1 MSKVKVFAVNRKAR
15 HDFHVEET
23 LEMGMVLTGSEVKSI
38 REARVNLRDS
48 YAQFRGDE
56 LFLVGVHPLRERKLL
71 AHKREL
77 NRLRGKVAERG
88 FTLVPLSIYLTDRG
102 RIKVEVGLARGKLQR
117 DRRRE
122 LQERDMRRGGRAR
135 PEGTH
140 PLNLHMGSALHSSHL
155 APRTGPERWPPAAPP
170 LPLLRPIGL

>member
-1 MSKVKVFAVNRKAR
+1 MPKVKVFAVNRKAR

-56 LFLVGVHPLRERKLL
+56 LFLVGVHISPYSHGSHFNHDPLRERKLL

-122 LQERDMRRGGRAR
+122 LQERDMRREAERALKER
-135 PEGTH
+135 TH
-140 PLNLHMGSALHSSHL
+140 
-155 APRTGPERWPPAAPP
+155 
-170 LPLLRPIGL
+170 

>member
-56 LFLVGVHPLRERKLL
+56 LFLVGVHISPYSHGSHFNHDPLRERKLL

-122 LQERDMRRGGRAR
+122 LQERDMRREAERALKER
-135 PEGTH
+135 TH
-140 PLNLHMGSALHSSHL
+140 
-155 APRTGPERWPPAAPP
+155 
-170 LPLLRPIGL
+170 